1 MTTLKQ
7 QRVLSKRILDL
18 CFLVGSAL
26 LLCVVAVGAFA
37 VTAVRHIS
45 PMWVFLSGISL
56 VFFVWV
62 REEYR
67 KEFRSVRF
75 IFFVCSWLVI
85 NLVVV
90 VIVLASFGW
99 FYLMAALFLEQVL
112 FYMTAYWLF
121 GLQPP
126 LRGRWDK
133 SRSGQ
138 EDGSGQS

>member
-1 MTTLKQ
+1 MTTLNE
-7 QRVLSKRILDL
+7 QRGLSKRILDL

-26 LLCVVAVGAFA
+26 LLCVVVVGAFA
-37 VTAVRHIS
+37 VTEVRHVS

-56 VFFVWV
+56 VFFAWV

-75 IFFVCSWLVI
+75 MFFVCGWLVI

-90 VIVLASFGW
+90 VVVLGFFGW
-99 FYLMAALFLEQVL
+99 FYLIVALFLEQVL

-121 GLQPP
+121 DLRPP
-126 LRGRWDK
+126 VRGRGGE